1 MIVDQYHFKSLLTC
15 IASVSVISI
24 FKAYNSTEQGHLNDA
39 GNGNGDGPE
48 DERKKEQSLICSENV
63 DS

>member
-1 MIVDQYHFKSLLTC
+1 MIVDQYHFKSLLSC

-24 FKAYNSTEQGHLNDA
+24 FKAYISTEQGHLNDE
-39 GNGNGDGPE
+39 GKGNGDGPE
-48 DERKKEQSLICSENV
+48 EERKKEQSLICSENV

>member
-1 MIVDQYHFKSLLTC
+1 MIVDQYHFKSSLFC

-24 FKAYNSTEQGHLNDA
+24 FKAYNSTEQGHFNDE
-39 GNGNGDGPE
+39 GKGMDGPE
-48 DERKKEQSLICSENV
+48 EERKKEQSLICSENV